1 MVTNIRLDLDDAER
15 ERIALVVSGK
25 KGLATRAQITK
36 YVEDLIKT
44 DRKPS
49 GATKIISLFCPKCR
63 RPIGV
68 SVPKE

>member
-36 YVEDLIKT
+36 YVEGLLKEA
-44 DRKPS
+44 RKPATS
-49 GATKIISLFCPKCR
+49 TKIVPCICPKCR

-68 SVPKE
+68 TVPKE